1 MMTIKSMLTV
11 LLIGL
16 TSFSGFVSASAEKD
30 SEHAAIAKVTY
41 TYFDGLYLG
50 NNKLMNKAFDMEN
63 GQVKSLENGKIQAIS
78 LKAFSNYFTEKSDET
93 WQGKILSMDVV
104 DNRMAFVKFDF
115 DTPDSHYIDYLILLK
130 TDGEWKITNKA
141 YVENKK

>member
-1 MMTIKSMLTV
+1 MLTV

-16 TSFSGFVSASAEKD
+16 TSFSGLASASAEKD
-30 SEHAAIAKVTY
+30 SEHVAIAKATY
-41 TYFDGLYLG
+41 TYFDGLHLG
-50 NNKLMNKAFDMEN
+50 KNKLMNKAFDMEK
-63 GQVKSLENGKIQAIS
+63 GQVKSLEDGKIQAIS

-115 DTPDSHYIDYLILLK
+115 DTPDTHYIDYLILLK
-130 TDGEWKITNKA
+130 TDGQWKITNKA